1 MSSNKKTFL
10 NGNTTIIQS
19 IDMNT
24 NEVIAEDTLN
34 SFVDNNSEP
43 HDEEILLAL
52 YELKTC
58 RQSEITVPTWQ
69 GYCLLKVKRDVL

>member
-34 SFVDNNSEP
+34 SFVDNNCEP